1 MFILRSLK
9 YLLVCMIGSILLFL
23 VCSCSN
29 EAPLDNIINE
39 HRVESNVDEK
49 NENTNK
55 QKVEAT
61 IDKDNQVDIED
72 KSPIEDELI
81 GIWHAGASI
90 GAGYSDLFYFY
101 PNNEFKLAYAQGDE
115 AKRVLDISGN
125 WAISEEQL
133 ILSITQKTV
142 VEGGELVDASPSATS
157 KYRIENGIIVKRVLD
172 TPEIERYT
180 LGEIQQATD
189 SPYEKKIVIDTAPYW
204 KVSEDPEDKNY
215 IQQSTISENTKDDLD
230 KNIEG
235 MKDEEAMEQKIYQE
249 SLGEWEI
256 SDVIQVAQY
265 SVISSEELIGKTIKL
280 EEDYF
285 INEKG
290 EKRETNIRVFKSDS
304 MELKV
309 AEMIEVDDNS
319 SVYIIN
325 IYQGEEYLVAMYYVN
340 GGFWIKLEG
349 HIYRLVR

>member
-29 EAPLDNIINE
+29 QAPLNNIINE
-39 HRVESNVDEK
+39 PRVESNVDEQ

-55 QKVEAT
+55 QKVEST
-61 IDKDNQVDIED
+61 INKGNQVDIEEKD
-72 KSPIEDELI
+72 PLEDELI

-101 PNNEFKLAYAQGDE
+101 PDNEFKLAYAQGDE
-115 AKRVLDISGN
+115 AKRIIDISGN
-125 WAISEEQL
+125 WRISEREL

-142 VEGGELVDASPSATS
+142 VEGGELVHASPSATS
-157 KYRIENGIIVKRVLD
+157 KYRIENGTIVKRVLN
-172 TPEIERYT
+172 TPELETYV
-180 LGEIQQATD
+180 LGEIEQATD
-189 SPYEKKIVIDTAPYW
+189 SPYEKKIVIDTISYW

-215 IQQSTISENTKDDLD
+215 LQQSTVSENAKDDIG
-230 KNIEG
+230 KNIVG
-235 MKDEEAMEQKIYQE
+235 IKDEEAMRQTIYQA
-249 SLGEWEI
+249 SIGEWEI
-256 SDVIQVAQY
+256 SEVIQVAQY

-290 EKRETNIRVFKSDS
+290 DKIETNIRIYKSDS

-319 SVYIIN
+319 SVYIVN
-325 IYQGEEYLVAMYYVN
+325 IYQGEEYLVSMYYVD
-340 GGFWIKLEG
+340 GEFWIKLEG